1 MHSFQLSL
9 SPPVLHSV
17 RVSHASLVLA
27 DHAASGDDDLQCGFI
42 RHLLGNLQ
50 CCLPAL
56 QLSHQPLLD
65 YGETAQRPCLL
76 STVPYYPCHRSL
88 TKV

>member
-9 SPPVLHSV
+9 SPAVLHPV
-17 RVSHASLVLA
+17 RVSQASLVLA
-27 DHAASGDDDLQCGFI
+27 DYAASRGDDLQCGFI
-42 RHLLGNLQ
+42 CHLLGNIQ
-50 CCLPAL
+50 RCLPAL
-56 QLSHQPLLD
+56 QPSQQPLLD

-76 STVPYYPCHRSL
+76 STVPYYPGHRSL